1 MAIHSRILIY
11 SSFVNPPPG
20 NASIFPTRDYP
31 SGMTENVFLVLLI
44 LLANVLFPHCNATSS
59 SEKKK
64 KVKGKEKQRRKYG
77 ENKLYHGDPQTRCV
91 VHVLSSGQTTK
102 SNYKY
107 YGT

>member
-1 MAIHSRILIY
+1 
-11 SSFVNPPPG
+11 
-20 NASIFPTRDYP
+20 
-31 SGMTENVFLVLLI
+31 MTANVFLVLLI
-44 LLANVLFPHCNATSS
+44 LLANVLFPQCNATSS

-77 ENKLYHGDPQTRCV
+77 ENKLYHGDPQTHFGRGV